1 MTSEKSAISV
11 LNLTKRYGNLLAVD
25 GIHFKVQRGR
35 IFGFLGPNGAG
46 KTTAIKAILGLIRVD
61 EGEIE
66 INGMNIKE
74 NGKEAKRSI
83 GYLPERVSF
92 YDNLTA
98 LQNLS
103 FYAELKGSTN
113 EECKA
118 LLEEIG
124 LGQVMNKKVRKFS
137 RGMIQRLGIARS
149 LLGDPDILILDEPST
164 GLDPEGSLLVKEKL
178 RSLNGKG
185 CTIFLSSHILA
196 EVQAICSDVIIINK
210 GKLVAEGR
218 IEDLSR
224 KLEIK
229 PKITISLDG
238 KPSEN
243 ILNELS
249 NMQGIYKVEGKGNLI
264 EVTCEPEV
272 KVDVLIH
279 LKKSGL
285 KIKDF
290 EIRTPSLEK
299 IFMKCIKEG
308 S

>member
-1 MTSEKSAISV
+1 MTSEKPAISV

-46 KTTAIKAILGLIRVD
+46 KTTTIKAILGLIKVD

-74 NGKEAKRSI
+74 NGKEVKRSI

-118 LLEEIG
+118 LLEEVG

-137 RGMIQRLGIARS
+137 RGMVQRLGIARS

-196 EVQAICSDVIIINK
+196 EVQAMCSDVIIINK

-229 PKITISLDG
+229 PKITISLDE
-238 KPSEN
+238 KPPEN

-249 NMQGIYKVEGKGNLI
+249 NMQGIYKVEGKGSLI

-290 EIRTPSLEK
+290 ETRTPSLEK